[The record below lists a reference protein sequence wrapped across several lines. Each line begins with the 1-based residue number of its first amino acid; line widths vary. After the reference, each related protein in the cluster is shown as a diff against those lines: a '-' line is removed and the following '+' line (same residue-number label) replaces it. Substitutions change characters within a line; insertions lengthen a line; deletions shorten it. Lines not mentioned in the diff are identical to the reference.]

1 MSSVSKERKL
11 IDGAPSPMYLARSV
25 NSREQRHQPN
35 GTSPKLWL
43 PNENPP
49 FDGAR
54 RTKGAGRGGGGGER
68 RVFCLSAFLFLD
80 FAGVEDYELDFR
92 EAELP

>member
-1 MSSVSKERKL
+1 MSKERKL
-11 IDGAPSPMYLARSV
+11 TDGAPSPMYLARSV

-54 RTKGAGRGGGGGER
+54 RTKGAGGGGGEGR
-68 RVFCLSAFLFLD
+68 KKSFLLFGLS
-80 FAGVEDYELDFR
+80 VS
-92 EAELP
+92 